1 MAKESGIKVIARNRK
16 AHFNYQVEDTL
27 ECGIALEGTEVKS
40 VKEGTISFPDA
51 FAEVVNGELLLKGMH
66 ISEYAGSAHFV
77 HDPDRHKK
85 LLAHAIQI
93 KKLDRKVNNK
103 GYTLIPLEFYVKNG
117 LVKVSLGV
125 CRGKKL
131 YDKRETIKSRD
142 LNRETEREFRRRQ
155 E

>member
-1 MAKESGIKVIARNRK
+1 MGKESGIKVIARNRK

-51 FAEVVNGELLLKGMH
+51 FVEIVNGELLLKGMH
-66 ISEYAGSAHFV
+66 ISEYSTAAHFV

-85 LLAHAIQI
+85 LLAHSVQI